1 MAASSRVY
9 FSVVR
14 GDLRLLSL
22 IYPMKVKKRKGEKTA
37 CRLVKF
43 FIEKDLGKDYGIYK

>member
-1 MAASSRVY
+1 MDIH
-9 FSVVR
+9 FN
-14 GDLRLLSL
+14 RLTA
-22 IYPMKVKKRKGEKTA
+22 KWKKRKGEKTA